1 MTFEAIILM
10 MHRLRSSSIVLFL
23 WLVMLPGARAAG
35 QAEDQIIF
43 LSAKGPLTPAM
54 AEYLDRG
61 IALAERRQAEAI
73 IFQLDTPGGQIDLT
87 TRMVQSIRASEVPVI
102 VYIAPRGAIAG
113 SAGMVIVLAGHAA
126 AMAPET
132 AIGASSPVGGQGE
145 DLGETVAAK
154 QKEIL
159 KATVRSLAAARRTEA
174 IAMAESAIDDA
185 KAASAQ
191 EALFVGMIDFIAD
204 DVEQLLVALDGF
216 VVQMESGGQRLRTAD
231 AEVVELSPSVI
242 ELILQ
247 MLTNP
252 NIVFILITIGVQ
264 AILIEISSPGGWV
277 AGFVGI
283 VSLAFGAYGLGVL
296 PVNWFGLVF
305 LVLSFVLF
313 ILDIKA
319 PTHGALTIAGLTS
332 FIIGALVL
340 FNTPGTPDF
349 QRVSIPLVIGAGLA
363 TGAIF
368 LIALTFVLRTQK
380 QEVRVGSERLM
391 GIVGRTITELAPRG
405 TVHVRGEVWS
415 AHLESGE
422 KNVGAGERVEVV
434 SIDGLRLV
442 VRALQD
448 KRG

>member
-1 MTFEAIILM
+1 
-10 MHRLRSSSIVLFL
+10 
-23 WLVMLPGARAAG
+23 
-35 QAEDQIIF
+35 
-43 LSAKGPLTPAM
+43 
-54 AEYLDRG
+54 
-61 IALAERRQAEAI
+61 
-73 IFQLDTPGGQIDLT
+73 
-87 TRMVQSIRASEVPVI
+87 
-102 VYIAPRGAIAG
+102 
-113 SAGMVIVLAGHAA
+113 
-126 AMAPET
+126 
-132 AIGASSPVGGQGE
+132 
-145 DLGETVAAK
+145 
-154 QKEIL
+154 
-159 KATVRSLAAARRTEA
+159 
-174 IAMAESAIDDA
+174 
-185 KAASAQ
+185 
-191 EALFVGMIDFIAD
+191 
-204 DVEQLLVALDGF
+204 
-216 VVQMESGGQRLRTAD
+216 MESGGQRLRTAD

-277 AGFVGI
+277 AGFVGV
-283 VSLAFGAYGLGVL
+283 VSLALGAYGLGVL

-305 LVLSFVLF
+305 LILSFVLF
-313 ILDIKA
+313 VLDIKA
-319 PTHGALTIAGLTS
+319 PTHGALTVAGLTS

-422 KNVGAGERVEVV
+422 KNVGVGERVEVV

-442 VRALQD
+442 VRALQN